1 MKEWLTFRL
10 YEYLIKKVIE
20 RWEETTMKKSSE
32 WRYFVTDSVAIP
44 VCRIGKKTDAYKQA
58 TGDGYGVVYTDRDG
72 HYICDEDC
80 TARLI
85 DEFGNECGIYPN
97 EELNRKQWFK
107 QAECKAIITSDS
119 CGLSFYG
126 DIKICVT
133 YDSNGFI
140 DTYRV
145 TDINDGLYEGEI
157 VIKFEDLPEEAPY
170 CEIKTEK
177 FNAESNRNSNLD
189 LYNQI
194 AQNYVAYDIGIN
206 SPADM
211 IALLNIL
218 EAHGETL
225 EDIANFTSHAIS
237 NIFKP
242 DITRRDIVEALMEC
256 NVFFDGNDCDF
267 GYMESG
273 LASMK
278 VIKTTNGYVEINVV

>member
-1 MKEWLTFRL
+1 MR
-10 YEYLIKKVIE
+10 KV
-20 RWEETTMKKSSE
+20 SE

-44 VCRIGKKTDAYKQA
+44 VCRIGKKSDAYNQA

-97 EELNRKQWFK
+97 EELNRRQWFK

-126 DIKICVT
+126 DVKICVT
-133 YDSNGFI
+133 YDVNGLI

-145 TDINDGLYEGEI
+145 TDINDGLYEGET
-157 VIKFEDLPEEAPY
+157 VVKFEDLPEEDPY
-170 CEIKTEK
+170 SEIKVEK
-177 FNAESNRNSNLD
+177 FNSESNGSDKINLYD
-189 LYNQI
+189 KI
-194 AQNYVAYDIGIN
+194 SQNYVAYDIGID
-206 SPADM
+206 SSAEMLD
-211 IALLNIL
+211 LLNIL

-225 EDIANFTSHAIS
+225 EGIANFTSHAIS

-242 DITRRDIVEALMEC
+242 NITRKDIVEALMEC
-256 NVFFDGNDCDF
+256 NVFFDGESSEYLQDREADF
-267 GYMESG
+267 LESR
-273 LASMK
+273 LASGK
-278 VIKTTNGYVEINVV
+278 IIRTTSDYVEVNII